1 MLNSALLLTMN
12 SSGNASIHKLTVGKD
27 TNADAYEYGYNRNGN
42 HIYGNLTP
50 AECSVGGVLAPIL
63 YLFSYY
69 YVNASDPAH
78 YQFSI
83 AFNDNVQGRL
93 RVSLANFIFESNVLY
108 DDFYKLYI
116 GKIAEDTSDAINVH
130 NYLKSSVG
138 KTIDV
143 SITDLG

>member
-1 MLNSALLLTMN
+1 MLSSALLLTTN
-12 SSGNASIHKLTVGKD
+12 SGGNTSIHKLTVGKD
-27 TNADAYEYGYNRNGN
+27 TNADAYGYNRNGD

-69 YVNASDPAH
+69 VNVSDPVH
-78 YQFSI
+78 YQFFI

>member
-1 MLNSALLLTMN
+1 MLSSALLLTTN
-12 SSGNASIHKLTVGKD
+12 SGDNTIHKLTVGKD
-27 TNADAYEYGYNRNGN
+27 TNADAYGYNRNGD

-69 YVNASDPAH
+69 ISASEPVH
-78 YQFSI
+78 YQFFI
-83 AFNDNVQGRL
+83 AFNDKVQGRL
-93 RVSLANFIFESNVLY
+93 RVSLANFIFETNVLY
-108 DDFYKLYI
+108 DGIYKLYV
-116 GKIAEDTSDAINVH
+116 GKIAEDTSDAVNVH
-130 NYLKSSVG
+130 DYLKSSVG